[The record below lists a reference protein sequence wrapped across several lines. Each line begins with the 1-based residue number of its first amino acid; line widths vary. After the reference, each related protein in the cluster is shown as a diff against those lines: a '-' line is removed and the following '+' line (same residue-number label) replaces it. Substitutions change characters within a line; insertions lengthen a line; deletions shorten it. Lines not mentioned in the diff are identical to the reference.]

1 MSLAKPLLLGVN
13 IDHIATLR
21 QARGTRYPDPV
32 YAAQLAEAAGA
43 DGITVH
49 LREDRR
55 HIQERDIRVLAEVL
69 QTRMNLEMALTPE
82 MLAFAQEIKPAHICL
97 VPEKREELTTEG
109 GLDVM
114 TYESQVAHFCDV
126 LEGQGSEVSLFIDPD
141 VKQIDASVR
150 CGAPAI
156 ELHTGAYA
164 DAESPMAM
172 QEELARI
179 RHAAHY
185 AAQQGLI
192 VNAGHGLHYHNVDAI
207 AEIPELN
214 ELNIGHALIAHA
226 LFVGMTDA
234 VKEMKALMLT
244 ARQRVLLAT
253 KELSQ

>member
-1 MSLAKPLLLGVN
+1 MNLGRPLLLGVN

-55 HIQERDIRVLAEVL
+55 HIQERDIRLLAEVI
-69 QTRMNLEMALTPE
+69 QTRMNLEMALTTE
-82 MLAFAQEIKPAHICL
+82 MLTFAEEIKPEHICL

-109 GLDVM
+109 GLDVIA
-114 TYESQVAHFCDV
+114 YESQVTHFSQV
-126 LEGQGSEVSLFIDPD
+126 LGEQGSEVSLFIDPD
-141 VKQIDASVR
+141 FRQIDATLR

-164 DAESPMAM
+164 DAMTPVAM
-172 QEELARI
+172 QAELERI
-179 RHAAHY
+179 RRAATY
-185 AAQQGLI
+185 AAEKGLI

-207 AEIPELN
+207 AEIPEFN
-214 ELNIGHALIAHA
+214 ELNIGHALIAQA
-226 LFVGMTDA
+226 LFVGMTEA
-234 VKEMKALMLT
+234 VKEMKSLMLS
-244 ARQRVLLAT
+244 ARQRALIA
-253 KELSQ
+253 SMDRIS